1 MAARVT
7 AKAQQPCTVWVRG
20 DSNPPGI
27 RQSPPHG
34 FTPTTNDTLPTPC
47 KMGGN
52 GTVVY
57 FLFIIKEDPTETEN
71 LACSETA
78 KMSDMLKFYANY
90 SSTAVVGLSWK
101 YGFRDPAA
109 SHTYGGC
116 AGPYE
121 G

>member
-1 MAARVT
+1 
-7 AKAQQPCTVWVRG
+7 
-20 DSNPPGI
+20 
-27 RQSPPHG
+27 
-34 FTPTTNDTLPTPC
+34 
-47 KMGGN
+47 MGGN

-57 FLFIIKEDPTETEN
+57 FLFNIKEDPTETEN

-121 G
+121 GRCVHHRELRLPGSSATHIATESGTCIIDQCSF